1 MYGTYSPPLKIKTK
15 KLSINFSKKGE
26 GWEYK
31 RSLSGEEKRVSTF
44 FSKGKIIINPVEPVN
59 VPKEISSH
67 LLIELEKE
75 VVLAPKERIKL
86 YLKFPI
92 EIGVLLSTG
101 KNYRVLDVFTFT
113 KPKYTLYGSIKN
125 GIICKYWKSDISTKI
140 PKVNALE
147 EGVIEVDITNKSG
160 EWVNIVNLVF
170 QAHGM
175 KIYYNKNLVSMKSVV
190 SVINDDVAEIDFI
203 NAPLKEDMKKSIEL
217 YIAKKLIPLTGK
229 FVMEEGV

>member
-86 YLKFPI
+86 
-92 EIGVLLSTG
+92 
-101 KNYRVLDVFTFT
+101 
-113 KPKYTLYGSIKN
+113 
-125 GIICKYWKSDISTKI
+125 
-140 PKVNALE
+140 
-147 EGVIEVDITNKSG
+147 
-160 EWVNIVNLVF
+160 
-170 QAHGM
+170 
-175 KIYYNKNLVSMKSVV
+175 
-190 SVINDDVAEIDFI
+190 
-203 NAPLKEDMKKSIEL
+203 
-217 YIAKKLIPLTGK
+217 
-229 FVMEEGV
+229 

>member
-1 MYGTYSPPLKIKTK
+1 M
-15 KLSINFSKKGE
+15 
-26 GWEYK
+26 
-31 RSLSGEEKRVSTF
+31 
-44 FSKGKIIINPVEPVN
+44 
-59 VPKEISSH
+59 
-67 LLIELEKE
+67 
-75 VVLAPKERIKL
+75 
-86 YLKFPI
+86 
-92 EIGVLLSTG
+92 
-101 KNYRVLDVFTFT
+101 
-113 KPKYTLYGSIKN
+113 
-125 GIICKYWKSDISTKI
+125 
-140 PKVNALE
+140 E